1 MSSSG
6 SAYPAA
12 QESAFLARCRDAL
25 PPFVGSGLFAV
36 TVLWSF
42 AQAAS
47 LAPQASSLASQ
58 EPECVQ
64 PADAGCPIFFDEPV
78 SAVLDDS
85 GVIHLWLLFVPEGTS
100 FEVWLTD
107 IATPYEL
114 ALWAPDDSLLASAT
128 NEDSTEVV
136 LALEAAGEGQ
146 YSMTVA
152 SPFGELTGDP
162 YTLLAAS
169 AAPSEPAP
177 APPAP
182 GPSATPVPTATPSVR
197 DPYAIP
203 TRTTALPYRLISPAS
218 GGG

>member
-1 MSSSG
+1 MSSSTG
-6 SAYPAA
+6 AHRG
-12 QESAFLARCRDAL
+12 SAFLARCREAIPL
-25 PPFVGSGLFAV
+25 LVGIGLFAV
-36 TVLWSF
+36 TVLWPF
-42 AQAAS
+42 AQNAS
-47 LAPQASSLASQ
+47 LASQASLLAFQ

-64 PADAGCPIFFDEPV
+64 PADVGCPIFFGAPA
-78 SAVLDDS
+78 SAVLDDN
-85 GVIHLWLLFVPEGTS
+85 GVTHLWLLFVPEGTS

-107 IATPYEL
+107 LPTPYEL
-114 ALWAPDDSLLASAT
+114 ALYAPDDSLLGIAT
-128 NEDSTEVV
+128 NEDSDLVL

-146 YSMTVA
+146 YSITVA

-169 AAPSEPAP
+169 AAPSEPAA

-182 GPSATPVPTATPSVR
+182 GPAATPVPTATPSVR